1 LWPVWVSIVFKGKE
15 VFFMKRFIGLAT
27 ISLIVAALVKQRQR
41 VSELGRQ
48 ALAGRP
54 TPDQWQ
60 RVQGLIRRVLSRGTE
75 ETSTSAEE
83 NKALA
88 RRWFE
93 DLFNAGNLEV
103 ADEITA
109 PDHVNHDPTLP
120 DIPTGP
126 EGQKQVVNLY
136 RGAFTNAHIS
146 VEEQLAEGDRVVT
159 RWTSSGTHQGE
170 FMGVAPSGNQVRITG
185 ITINRVSGG
194 KIEESW
200 TNYDALGMMQ
210 QIGAIPEPG
219 EAAGT

>member
-1 LWPVWVSIVFKGKE
+1 
-15 VFFMKRFIGLAT
+15 MKRFITLAT
-27 ISLIVAALVKQRQR
+27 IALIVAAVVKQRQR

-48 ALAGRP
+48 ALGGR
-54 TPDQWQ
+54 TTSDQWQ
-60 RVQGLIRRVLSRGTE
+60 RVQGLPRRVLSRSTE
-75 ETSTSAEE
+75 ETSVSVEE
-83 NKALA
+83 NKAVA

-103 ADEITA
+103 ANEIIA

-146 VEEQLAEGDRVVT
+146 VEDQLAEGDRVVT
-159 RWTSSGTHQGE
+159 RWMGSGTHQGE
-170 FMGVAPSGNQVRITG
+170 FMGVAPSGNQVRVTG

-194 KIEESW
+194 KIAESW

-210 QIGAIPEPG
+210 QIGAIPEQ
-219 EAAGT
+219 